1 MAMVQP
7 KYVEE
12 RPRIRNPRSA
22 RNATQTRIVKNARAR
37 YGGIIRIV
45 GGLGVVLAL
54 LMTYVMLLS
63 NTTSLSYALDK
74 AQHQRDA
81 LQEQTS
87 RLDDQIA
94 QMSSEERLAKIAA
107 QLKMHEPD
115 TYAVVQLRPPPV
127 VASKFPVLDS
137 IAAWFGG
144 APHTRVR

>member
-7 KYVEE
+7 KYADE

-22 RNATQTRIVKNARAR
+22 RNATQRRVVKNARAR
-37 YGGIIRIV
+37 YGSILRIV
-45 GGLGVVLAL
+45 AGLGVALAL

-87 RLDDQIA
+87 RLDDRIA
-94 QMSSEERLAKIAA
+94 QMSSEERLASIAA
-107 QLKMHEPD
+107 KLKMRQPE
-115 TYAVVQLRPPPV
+115 TYALVELRPPAV
-127 VASKFPVLDS
+127 VASRFPVLDS

-144 APHTRVR
+144 APHARVR